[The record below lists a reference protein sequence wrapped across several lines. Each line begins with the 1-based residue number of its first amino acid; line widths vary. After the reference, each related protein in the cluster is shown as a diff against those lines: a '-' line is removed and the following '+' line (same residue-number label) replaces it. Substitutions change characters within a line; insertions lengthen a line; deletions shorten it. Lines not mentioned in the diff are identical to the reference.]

1 MYLERSYVGLNAN
14 DIDTAVVDLCGIL
27 VEQIP
32 ALHERF
38 ALKRTLAMDLSA
50 ADLVRNRQVA

>member
-1 MYLERSYVGLNAN
+1 MGLNAN
-14 DIDTAVVDLCGIL
+14 DIDTAAVDLCGIL

-50 ADLVRNRQVA
+50 AIWFRNRQVA